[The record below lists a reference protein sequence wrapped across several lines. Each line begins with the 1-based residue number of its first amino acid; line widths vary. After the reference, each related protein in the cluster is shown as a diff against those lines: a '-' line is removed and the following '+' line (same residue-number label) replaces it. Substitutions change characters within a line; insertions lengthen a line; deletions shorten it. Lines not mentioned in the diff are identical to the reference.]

1 MTITNAKFLVKYT
14 GSPTPTSDTAVAKSL
29 KGAGPLTIGAM
40 HALNELLPDV
50 VEDDGAGD
58 YTITLQ
64 ALDDLCTAELLTDC
78 RVCSAHVPCS
88 LLCSR
93 SMRYVYSWTPSSAG
107 GAPWLE
113 LPCRHANAA

>member
-14 GSPTPTSDTAVAKSL
+14 GSPTPTSDTAVAKLL
-29 KGAGPLTIGAM
+29 KGAGPLTIRAL

-64 ALDDLCTAELLTDC
+64 ALDDLPERDVRIVTIGIFASENFCVSDFARATIRSDAAE
-78 RVCSAHVPCS
+78 
-88 LLCSR
+88 
-93 SMRYVYSWTPSSAG
+93 
-107 GAPWLE
+107 
-113 LPCRHANAA
+113 

>member
-29 KGAGPLTIGAM
+29 KGAGPLTIGAL

-50 VEDDGAGD
+50 VEDDSAGD

-64 ALDDLCTAELLTDC
+64 ALDDLLERDVRIVTIGIFASESFCVSDFARATIRSDAAE
-78 RVCSAHVPCS
+78 
-88 LLCSR
+88 
-93 SMRYVYSWTPSSAG
+93 
-107 GAPWLE
+107 
-113 LPCRHANAA
+113 